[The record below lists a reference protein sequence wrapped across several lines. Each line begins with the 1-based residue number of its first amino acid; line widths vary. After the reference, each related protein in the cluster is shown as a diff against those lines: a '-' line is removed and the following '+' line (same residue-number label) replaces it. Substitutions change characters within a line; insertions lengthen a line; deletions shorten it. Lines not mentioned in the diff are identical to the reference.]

1 MGLLP
6 MNSGFQYNKK
16 IERNFINETNFLRVI
31 LLNFKDEAWY
41 NDIRLENLG

>member
-6 MNSGFQYNKK
+6 M
-16 IERNFINETNFLRVI
+16 ERNFINDTNFLRVI

-41 NDIRLENLG
+41 NDIRLENLD